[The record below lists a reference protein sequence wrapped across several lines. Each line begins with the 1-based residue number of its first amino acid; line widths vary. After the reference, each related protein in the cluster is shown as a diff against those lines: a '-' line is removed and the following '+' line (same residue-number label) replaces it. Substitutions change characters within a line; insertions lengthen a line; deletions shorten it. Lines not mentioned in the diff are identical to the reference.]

1 MNTSGINLVS
11 LQYNTTEQ
19 FMEVFKLEK
28 EKWRT
33 LAVVLVGSFMTTL
46 DINVVNVA
54 LPKMASSLFVDL
66 GSIQWVVT
74 SYLLI
79 ISTLVLMFGRLADIK
94 GKKNIYQNGFLIFS
108 LGSMLCACSKTMYFL
123 IVARIIQGLGASMM
137 MSCNFG
143 IITMVFPLKE
153 RGRATGILGTVVALG
168 TMTGPPLGGFLV
180 GTFSWQ
186 TIFLINIP
194 IGILAYLAGV
204 KYLPCE
210 EVSNS
215 KQCFD
220 FKGIISFALAVTAFF
235 LSLLNGESIGW
246 GSYPIILGFGIS
258 FIGFISFCYIETNTL
273 VPMLDFLLFK
283 NRIFSAGLICAFIS
297 YCVIYFT
304 NIIQPFYLQHILG
317 FSPQKAGFIMMVY
330 PVTAAIMAPIGGF
343 LCDKIGYKMPT
354 FIGLAFTCLGIYTM
368 SFLGLNSAY
377 LTIIISMT
385 ILGCGYGMFQA
396 PNTAGVMSSVPKDK
410 LGISGSMNS
419 LIRNLGM
426 TSGISI
432 SVALFYSHMSSKL
445 GSHASALSSDK
456 PEIFISS
463 MNFTYKIGAVIAVL
477 GIIVSLFRLLDK
489 KHTIC
494 SVKH

>member
-1 MNTSGINLVS
+1 MNNTSINLVS
-11 LQYNTTEQ
+11 LQYNITEQ
-19 FMEVFKLEK
+19 FMEVFNLNK
-28 EKWRT
+28 EKWRI

-46 DINVVNVA
+46 DINVVNIA
-54 LPKMASSLFVDL
+54 LPQMASSLSVDL

-123 IVARIIQGLGASMM
+123 IAARIIQGMGASMM

-143 IITMVFPLKE
+143 IITMVFPLNE
-153 RGRATGILGTVVALG
+153 RGRATGMLGTVVALG

-180 GTFSWQ
+180 GNFTWQ

-194 IGILAYLAGV
+194 IGIFAYAAGV
-204 KYLPCE
+204 KYLPHE

-215 KQCFD
+215 KQAFD
-220 FKGIISFALAVTAFF
+220 FKGIISFAVAVTAFF

-246 GSYPIILGFGIS
+246 GSFPIILGFVICLIS
-258 FIGFISFCYIETNTL
+258 FAVFCYIETNTS
-273 VPMLDFLLFK
+273 VPMLDFQLFK
-283 NRIFSAGLICAFIS
+283 NNIFSAGIFCAFIS

-317 FSPQKAGFIMMVY
+317 FSPQKAGFVMMVY
-330 PVTAAIMAPIGGF
+330 PVTAAIMAPLGGI

-354 FIGLAFTCLGIYTM
+354 FIGLVFTSFGIYTM
-368 SFLGLNSAY
+368 SFLGLNSSYSA
-377 LTIIISMT
+377 IIISMT
-385 ILGCGYGMFQA
+385 ILGCGYGLFQS
-396 PNTAGVMSSVPKDK
+396 PNSAGVMSAVPKDK
-410 LGISGSMNS
+410 LGISGSMNL

-432 SVALFYSHMSSKL
+432 SVALFYSHISSKL
-445 GSHASALSSDK
+445 GSHVSALSSGK
-456 PEIFISS
+456 PELFVSS
-463 MNFTYKIGAVIAVL
+463 MNFTYKIGAAIAVA

-489 KHTIC
+489 KYTIY
-494 SVKH
+494 SFKH